1 MRGSY
6 LIVGLLALLGVAL
19 PSTSASAQDP
29 PDIPVYSQRV
39 VRAAYEGLLG
49 REPDSRGFDYWV
61 GLLESGVPA
70 GSVVAAIGDA
80 DEHRQFVTAGYYRRV
95 LGREPDANGLRYWS
109 EGIIDDFTG
118 ASLGRELFASEEF
131 FLGSGGNNTSFVT
144 AMYQVILNRDPDPG
158 GLGYWSGLVDQGV
171 GRGAIA
177 QEILRSTEGI
187 LQPDLSVQAA
197 APSPNGTGSPD
208 RMRIDLDRDIDIDAT
223 AVIVAVDGKR
233 VRGTL
238 APDPDNM
245 TDRSVFLFV
254 ADQPV
259 RATEGA
265 AVIVTVFAASDL
277 ATGEGVVEAVDY
289 QFRYSAKPISRPG
302 NNPEGE
308 LIVAFYGHPR
318 TGVLGVAGEGPPD
331 QALQRLLAQA
341 APYEVTGRPIVPA
354 FEMIATLVTA
364 SPGPDRLYRS
374 RATEEELRRYLN
386 TIRTVDGRL
395 ILDIQPGRADV
406 LDEAMAHESLLSE
419 PEVGLAIDPE
429 WVVGP
434 TQTPSGRIGS
444 LDAREINRV
453 SAYLSQLVQ
462 QKGIPPKILIIHRFK
477 PDMVTNTDLIE
488 SPPGVRILFH
498 ADGEG
503 GPAAKLADYDNLLPD
518 RFEKGIKIF
527 YDEDSPTMTP
537 DQLLLRTNPDP
548 TFISYQ

>member
-1 MRGSY
+1 MRRSL
-6 LIVGLLALLGVAL
+6 LIIGLLALLGAAV
-19 PSTSASAQDP
+19 PSTAVSAQDP
-29 PDIPVYSQRV
+29 PDTSSYAERV

-49 REPDSRGFDYWV
+49 RAPDSQGFDYWV
-61 GLLESGVPA
+61 GLIESGVPA

-80 DEHRQFVTAGYYRRV
+80 DEYRQFVTAEYYRRV
-95 LGREPDANGLRYWS
+95 LGREPEMNGLRYWS

-131 FLGSGGNNTSFVT
+131 YVGSGGTSTSFVT

-158 GLGYWSGLVDQGV
+158 GLRYWAGLVDQGV

-197 APSPNGTGSPD
+197 VPSPNGTGSPD
-208 RMRIDLDRDIDIDAT
+208 RLRIDLDRDIDVEAT

-233 VRGTL
+233 VRG
-238 APDPDNM
+238 AVGPDPDNL
-245 TDRSVFLFV
+245 TDKSVFLFT
-254 ADQPV
+254 AEQPV
-259 RATEGA
+259 RAAEGA
-265 AVIVTVFAASDL
+265 AVIVTVFAVSGVASG
-277 ATGEGVVEAVDY
+277 AGVVEAVDY
-289 QFRYSAKPISRPG
+289 QFRYSGKPTSTPG
-302 NNPEGE
+302 KNPEGE

-318 TGVLGVAGEGPPD
+318 TGVLGVAGEGTPD

-341 APYEVTGRPIVPA
+341 SAYEVTGRPIVPA
-354 FEMIATLVTA
+354 FEMISTLVTA
-364 SPGPDRLYRS
+364 NPGPDRLYRS
-374 RATEEELRRYLN
+374 RATDEELRRYLN
-386 TIRTVDGRL
+386 TIRTVEGRL

-406 LDEAMAHESLLSE
+406 LDEAMAYEMLLSE

-462 QKGIPPKILIIHRFK
+462 QKGLPPKLFIIHRFK
-477 PDMVTNTDLIE
+477 PDMVTNTDLIK

-503 GPAAKLADYDNLLPD
+503 GPAAKIADYDDLLPE